1 MHTFRTV
8 AAMQSHADDVRRSE
22 QTHALVPT
30 MGALHDGHL
39 ALVREALDR
48 ADHVTVSIFVNP
60 TQFGPDED
68 YDEYPRELD
77 ADREKLAA
85 LGVDTVFAPPAE
97 EMYPHADDDNLRGPV
112 TWVEV
117 ERLTDHLCGAYREGH
132 FRGVTT
138 VVTKLFHACKPDVA
152 VFGTKDA
159 QQLVVL
165 RRMTEDLLFDVDVV
179 GVPTIREDDGLAE
192 SSRNQY
198 LSDREREQATVLY
211 DAVQAAEALVE
222 DGEQEAQAI
231 VDAMRN
237 ALAQAPDG
245 EVEYAEVVNA
255 RTLQPID
262 TLTPGQVVL
271 AAVAVY
277 FGDTRL
283 IDNTFVEVPSG

>member
-1 MHTFRTV
+1 MQTFRTV
-8 AAMQSHADDVRRSE
+8 AAMQSHADAVRRNQ

-39 ALVREALDR
+39 ALVHEALDR

-68 YDEYPRELD
+68 YDAYPRELD
-77 ADREKLAA
+77 ADRETLNA
-85 LGVDTVFAPPAE
+85 LGVDAVFAPTTD
-97 EMYPHADDDNLRGPV
+97 EMYPHAGDDAFGEPV
-112 TWVEV
+112 TWVKV

-165 RRMTEDLLFDVDVV
+165 RRMVDDLLFDIDIV
-179 GVPTIREDDGLAE
+179 GVPTVRDDDGLAA

-198 LSDREREQATVLY
+198 LRDRERAQATVLHE
-211 DAVQAAEALVE
+211 AVTAAEALVR

-231 VDAMRN
+231 VDAMRD

-245 EVEYAEVVNA
+245 EVEYAEIVDA
-255 RTLQPID
+255 HTLQPID
-262 TLTPGQVVL
+262 SLTPGQEVL

-283 IDNTFVEVPSG
+283 IDNTFVEVPGS